1 MKYISLFL
9 FVFTSN
15 LALCQTSETDH
26 LESNGFDAKR
36 LSNLTL
42 KLKELSNTKQIPGSV
57 TLITRNNQI
66 VHHEAFGYSDFE
78 NKNMF
83 SEMFDV
89 FSNRIKT
96 THGRNQ
102 LIADALR
109 SQKLLEVAYQA
120 SKSGKF
126 LEFEG

>member
-42 KLKELSNTKQIPGSV
+42 KLKELSDTKQIPGSV

-66 VHHEAFGYSDFE
+66 VYHEAS
-78 NKNMF
+78 
-83 SEMFDV
+83 
-89 FSNRIKT
+89 
-96 THGRNQ
+96 
-102 LIADALR
+102 
-109 SQKLLEVAYQA
+109 
-120 SKSGKF
+120 
-126 LEFEG
+126 

>member
-42 KLKELSNTKQIPGSV
+42 KLKELSDTKQIPGSV

-66 VHHEAFGYSDFE
+66 VYHEAFGYSDFE
-78 NKNMF
+78 NKIPMTKDKIF
-83 SEMFDV
+83 
-89 FSNRIKT
+89 RIASQTKFVTAVAIMMLQERGELVT
-96 THGRNQ
+96 TDKAVSYTH
-102 LIADALR
+102 LTLPTKA
-109 SQKLLEVAYQA
+109 
-120 SKSGKF
+120 
-126 LEFEG
+126 